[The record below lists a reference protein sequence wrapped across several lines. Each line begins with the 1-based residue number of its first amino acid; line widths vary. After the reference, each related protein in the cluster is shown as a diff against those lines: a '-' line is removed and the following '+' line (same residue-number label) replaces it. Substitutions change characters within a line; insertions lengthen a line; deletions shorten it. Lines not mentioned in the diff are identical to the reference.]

1 MEHDYI
7 AEPSYGFR
15 AHKNSNE
22 MGRQCSSC
30 RLSPVTCVRS
40 ERRKA
45 KDKKKGTSFFLCLT
59 LEKEWHAQLQ
69 TIPQGIISQK
79 LESDV
84 NLLAVSYLVRHLST
98 RLLYDKKTQ
107 KASVLVTFLSAL
119 LTESKRQ
126 QCRCTPQLSIN
137 PRKCQQHLWRPAVY
151 LFPLLHSFCFKL
163 PV

>member
-30 RLSPVTCVRS
+30 RLSLVLACEAS
-40 ERRKA
+40 AA

-79 LESDV
+79 LESD
-84 NLLAVSYLVRHLST
+84 LI
-98 RLLYDKKTQ
+98 
-107 KASVLVTFLSAL
+107 
-119 LTESKRQ
+119 
-126 QCRCTPQLSIN
+126 C
-137 PRKCQQHLWRPAVY
+137 
-151 LFPLLHSFCFKL
+151 
-163 PV
+163 